1 MRNSFARRLK
11 KLEALEF
18 QYRAELGPSPAATLL
33 ERRRKRALA
42 EGREPEPDRQ
52 PECLLD
58 SKGRPL
64 SLADVL
70 LQRRVKYE
78 AP

>member
-42 EGREPEPDRQ
+42 EG
-52 PECLLD
+52 LLD
-58 SKGRPL
+58 SKGRSL

-78 AP
+78 AR